1 MKTASRLNKHERTYL
16 KIKQR
21 ILDGTYSPG
30 ERLVLDALARELKV
44 SPLPVREALRRLE
57 AEGWVIYQRNVGARV
72 APLDLERWEAE
83 MRVLAVLEG
92 YATALAAPHL
102 RPSDLRRLSEMIQ
115 GMEEALGAQD
125 IKTYSA
131 LNRQWHAAIC
141 ERCPNKYLVQLL
153 RETRERLDAL
163 RSTVLTYVPHRLHG
177 SLQEHR
183 QILELLEKG
192 APPEEVEAVARHHKL
207 ATIEAFLKSPYA
219 RPGDGEPG

>member
-1 MKTASRLNKHERTYL
+1 MKTANRLNKHERTYL

-21 ILDGTYSPG
+21 ILDGTYAPG
-30 ERLVLDALARELKV
+30 DRLVLDALARELRV

-57 AEGWVIYQRNVGARV
+57 AEGWVVYQRNVGARV

-92 YATALAAPHL
+92 YATAMAMPHL
-102 RPSDLRRLSEMIQ
+102 RPADLRRLREILEAMQ
-115 GMEEALGAQD
+115 EALEAKD
-125 IKTYSA
+125 IQTYSS

-177 SLQEHR
+177 SLEEHR
-183 QILELLEKG
+183 RILELLEKG
-192 APPEEVEAVARHHKL
+192 ASPDEVEALARHHKL
-207 ATIEAFLKSPYA
+207 ATIEAFLQTPYA
-219 RPGDGEPG
+219 RHSDGEAQ